1 MINFTQIPR
10 KQKPSLYG
18 IISFLFSTL
27 SFGQVTETYTIQTGN
42 FDATHTTN
50 TNSNYFAGAYD
61 NTGSEIGIYAN
72 GVGGGYTGDPGIAIF
87 RSFTHDGSST
97 SGSSRD

>member
-10 KQKPSLYG
+10 KQKPCLYG

-50 TNSNYFAGAYD
+50 TNSNYLNSYFYF
-61 NTGSEIGIYAN
+61 NL
-72 GVGGGYTGDPGIAIF
+72 YT
-87 RSFTHDGSST
+87 TCYHK
-97 SGSSRD
+97 